1 MTSRGSNEFPYRGPL
16 ARGRSR
22 PPRAVAEN
30 LFVRDK
36 KYLPTAR
43 GLAREHGV
51 YPITV
56 SQGTS
61 GGQRWPAVASRGE
74 RALSRSTRERWHPE
88 LSVFNSTPYNS
99 AYPFTAS
106 RECL

>member
-1 MTSRGSNEFPYRGPL
+1 MTSRGSNEFPYRGFL
-16 ARGRSR
+16 SRGRSR

-51 YPITV
+51 HPITV
-56 SQGTS
+56 SQGT
-61 GGQRWPAVASRGE
+61 GGQRWPAAES
-74 RALSRSTRERWHPE
+74 ALSRSTRERWHPE
-88 LSVFNSTPYNS
+88 PLSFQLDAV
-99 AYPFTAS
+99 
-106 RECL
+106 